1 MTSHPYN
8 FDPGTP
14 LHVLLRRRREQLHL
28 RQAFIAEAVRVT
40 PECVGL
46 WEAGARR
53 ISLDTIP
60 RVAAVLQLPL
70 YPVCMQA
77 LREYHPAFAAALLA
91 NATRQACATGL

>member
-1 MTSHPYN
+1 MTSHPDSL
-8 FDPGTP
+8 DPGMP

-53 ISLDTIP
+53 MSLDTIP
-60 RVAAVLQLPL
+60 RVAAVLQLPV
-70 YPVCMQA
+70 YPVCRQA
-77 LREYHPAFAAALLA
+77 LREYHPAFAAALLP
-91 NATRQACATGL
+91 NATSQACATGR